1 MFCCDSVRELI
12 YCYALDMQLL
22 EEIEAF
28 DLDGYALRKVT
39 RNSDS
44 LVSRF
49 MIGAGVYLIRTIPQL
64 VGKSYEER
72 FELIRGCRL
81 IMGQALAGANTAYHK
96 TAAGFVF
103 RKLKSMVLKRYAI
116 WGIPVILL
124 HLQKDGM
131 IPSVLELTTPEYQ
144 RGYFGA
150 HLNFLKTTGYYRGVT
165 NVKKMANDLSVD
177 GDNDEYVMGRL
188 ANLSI

>member
-49 MIGAGVYLIRTIPQL
+49 M
-64 VGKSYEER
+64 
-72 FELIRGCRL
+72 
-81 IMGQALAGANTAYHK
+81 
-96 TAAGFVF
+96 
-103 RKLKSMVLKRYAI
+103 
-116 WGIPVILL
+116 ILL